1 MYYLCRISQPSEN
14 NDHLRVVTYLTT
26 TPNVIPS
33 TKTPLTGPNA
43 YTGKKDNPPF
53 NKVMNNGPLN
63 GKLLLPES
71 VTVFFICYIQHT
83 ALGSPPKW
91 T

>member
-1 MYYLCRISQPSEN
+1 MRLFHWAFGSKR
-14 NDHLRVVTYLTT
+14 R
-26 TPNVIPS
+26 
-33 TKTPLTGPNA
+33 NA
-43 YTGKKDNPPF
+43 YTGKKDNPPFNKIVMF

-71 VTVFFICYIQHT
+71 VIVFFICCIQHT
-83 ALGSPPKW
+83 ALRMHPKW